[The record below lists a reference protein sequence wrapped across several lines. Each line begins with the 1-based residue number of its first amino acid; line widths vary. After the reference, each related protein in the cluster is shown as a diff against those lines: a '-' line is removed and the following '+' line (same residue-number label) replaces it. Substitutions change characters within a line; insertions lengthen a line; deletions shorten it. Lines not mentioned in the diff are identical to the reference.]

1 MSSIHIKS
9 EAAEVAKREVEEI
22 ATWVVMGMFDD
33 IVVHRKLPLPKKLPD
48 ELRDVKWKEVVFQTK
63 CLDNCLTEYKIAV
76 NGKLYAKKFDD
87 ERAVFAY
94 NSFFDR
100 KRNDAEMFW
109 KNVTAPTSINFYTN
123 FQREEFDY
131 WVSFTAF
138 FDRRSKLTEI
148 KLDQFDE
155 EDNTER
161 KKQQKRFAE
170 EAAASEKLH
179 NKFIY
184 KIYNIFWKKPLRYF
198 FSKVFKITNKLPAAA
213 SKIERKILPW

>member
-1 MSSIHIKS
+1 
-9 EAAEVAKREVEEI
+9 
-22 ATWVVMGMFDD
+22 MGMFDD

-63 CLDNCLTEYKIAV
+63 CLENCLTEYKIAI
-76 NGKLYAKKFDD
+76 NGKLYAQKFND
-87 ERAVFAY
+87 EGNVFAY
-94 NSFFDR
+94 NAFFDTKR
-100 KRNDAEMFW
+100 KDSEMFW
-109 KNVTAPTSINFYTN
+109 KKVSPPTSINFYTN

-138 FDRRSKLTEI
+138 FDRCSKLTEI

-179 NKFIY
+179 KKFIY

-198 FSKVFKITNKLPAAA
+198 FSKVFTITNKLPSAT

>member
-1 MSSIHIKS
+1 
-9 EAAEVAKREVEEI
+9 
-22 ATWVVMGMFDD
+22 MGMFDD
-33 IVVHRKLPLPKKLPD
+33 IVVHRKLPLPKRLPD

-63 CLDNCLTEYKIAV
+63 CLENCLTEYKIAI
-76 NGKLYAKKFDD
+76 NGKLYAQKFDD
-87 ERAVFAY
+87 EGAVFAY

-198 FSKVFKITNKLPAAA
+198 LVKASKITNKLLKAILW
-213 SKIERKILPW
+213 IERKIFPW

>member
-1 MSSIHIKS
+1 MSSIYIKS
-9 EAAEVAKREVEEI
+9 EAVEVAKREAEEI

-33 IVVHRKLPLPKKLPD
+33 IVVHRKLPLPKGLPD

-63 CLDNCLTEYKIAV
+63 CLENCLTEYKIAV
-76 NGKLYAKKFDD
+76 NGKLYAKKFED

-123 FQREEFDY
+123 FQREELDY

-179 NKFIY
+179 KKFIY

-198 FSKVFKITNKLPAAA
+198 WTKLFKLIKKFPTFMLWM
-213 SKIERKILPW
+213 ERKIFPW